1 MNHFRMALFAS
12 LTMAVIGQAYAGS
25 DHEHST
31 AVGQQAEAPIKGAA
45 KPHFRTQRAVDADRK
60 PFDLPSREEQQLVT
74 SKLQKSTMSKSAL
87 TLNAAEDCN
96 AIEGFRSRSGATLAN
111 YIAGLPNVQCTY
123 GLFSINSSDGNI
135 IYSAGNMRAV
145 TDLLN
150 QLAPSY
156 QANSRNVANLVLY
169 LRAGYYLA
177 YGQVI
182 PQPAADITASS
193 VSAVEKLID
202 NPSLFNENSLA
213 SSTAN
218 ETMIL
223 ITNLQ
228 KEMHF
233 IPRMKTLVQRFT
245 NTSAQPTAADKLKQ
259 YTASSGFTGVLTVF
273 YRAHFRYGEN
283 ASMQTDASLPTTLSN
298 FVTNNRSAL
307 EGSSVAY
314 QLTDAA
320 NEAYRFLQYSS
331 QKPTVK
337 PLVKSMLNQT
347 SLNGPGA
354 DLWLAAASAVKYYD
368 NANCAEYGVCNL
380 EETVANAILTINHTC
395 SSTIRLRV
403 QQMSTA
409 ELQDSCVKLQA
420 QETFFHQMFPN
431 NQQPVADDYNSQLEV
446 VVFDDY
452 TNYDRFA
459 GIIYGISTDN
469 GGMYLEGNPA
479 QQGNQA
485 RFIAHEASW
494 LRPDFVIWNLEHEYV
509 HYLDGRFNL
518 YGDFSASVAK
528 PTVWWIEGVG
538 EYLSKKN
545 NYQEAIDE
553 AKTGK
558 YTLSTIFG
566 NSYSMSDYVARAY
579 RWGYMAVRFMNEKHR
594 GDIDAM
600 LQLWRQGDYN
610 GYQAYI
616 NNIGTQYNSE
626 FASWVQTATTGG
638 TPPMPGGTD
647 ALISGQSVNVSG
659 AKGEWKHFYIDVPR
673 NTSRLDIASSGGT
686 GDADLYVKF
695 ASQPTLTSYD
705 KRPYLGG
712 NNESAFYT
720 NPPAGRYYVSLHA
733 YAAFQNAALKAT
745 VTPGGGSG
753 ACERNDRLENGCTIS
768 GLSSSSNAYVTMWVP
783 SGARNLVISTSG
795 GTGNANLYVKAGGW
809 PSTSN
814 YHWASTNSGNSE
826 SVSVASPTGGQRYYI
841 TLNAAQPFSGLSIT
855 ARFDP

>member
-12 LTMAVIGQAYAGS
+12 LTMAVIGQAYAGP

-31 AVGQQAEAPIKGAA
+31 VVDQQTEAPIKGAP

-60 PFDLPSREEQQLVT
+60 QFDLPSREEQQLVAK
-74 SKLQKSTMSKSAL
+74 KLQKSFVTKSAL
-87 TLNAAEDCN
+87 NLNAAEDCN

-111 YIAGLPNVQCTY
+111 YIAGLPDVQCTY

-145 TDLLN
+145 ADLLN

-177 YGQVI
+177 YGEVI
-182 PQPAADITASS
+182 PEPANDVTASS

-202 NPSLFNENSLA
+202 NPALFNENAYA

-218 ETMIL
+218 ETMTL
-223 ITNLQ
+223 ITNLH

-245 NTSAQPTAADKLKQ
+245 NTNSQPNAADKLKQ

-273 YRAHFRYGEN
+273 YRAHFKYGEN
-283 ASMQTDASLPTTLSN
+283 ASLQTDISLPTALSN
-298 FVTNNRSAL
+298 FVTNNRTAL
-307 EGSSVAY
+307 EGTSFAY

-320 NEAYRFLQYSS
+320 NEAYRFLQYAG

-368 NANCAEYGVCNL
+368 NENCAEYGVCNL
-380 EETVANAILTINHTC
+380 EETVANAVLTITHTC
-395 SSTIRLRV
+395 SDTIRLRV
-403 QQMSTA
+403 QQMSA
-409 ELQDSCVKLQA
+409 SELQETCGKMQT
-420 QETFFHQMFPN
+420 QESYFHQMFPN

-459 GIIYGISTDN
+459 GIIYGIGTDN
-469 GGMYLEGNPA
+469 GGMYLEGDPS

-518 YGDFSASVAK
+518 YGDFSESVSK
-528 PTVWWIEGVG
+528 PTVWWIEGAA
-538 EYLSKKN
+538 EYLAKKN
-545 NYQEAIDE
+545 DYQDAIDE
-553 AKTGK
+553 AKTAR
-558 YTLSTIFG
+558 YSLSEIFA
-566 NSYSMSDYVARAY
+566 NTYSMSDYVARAY

-600 LQLWRQGDYN
+600 LQLWRQGDYD
-610 GYQAYI
+610 GYQNYI

-626 FASWVQTATTGG
+626 FAAWVQTATTGG
-638 TPPMPGGTD
+638 TPPLPGGD
-647 ALISGQSVNVSG
+647 AALVSGQAVTVSA

-673 NTSRLDIASSGGT
+673 NTSRLDLVSSGGS
-686 GDADLYVKF
+686 GDADLYVKYG
-695 ASQPTLTSYD
+695 SKPTLTSYD
-705 KRPYLGG
+705 KRPYLSG

-733 YAAFQNAALKAT
+733 YAAFQNASLKAT
-745 VTPGGGSG
+745 VTTGGGSG

-768 GLSSSSNAYVTMWVP
+768 GLSSSSNAYIAMWVP
-783 SGARNLVISTSG
+783 SGARNLTIRTSG
-795 GTGNANLYVKAGGW
+795 GTGIADLYVKAGDW
-809 PSTSN
+809 PGPGN
-814 YHWASTNSGNSE
+814 YHWAATGSGNNK
-826 SVSVASPTGGQRYYI
+826 SVSVATPPGGQWFYI
-841 TLNAAQPFSGLSIT
+841 TLNAVQPFSGLSIT